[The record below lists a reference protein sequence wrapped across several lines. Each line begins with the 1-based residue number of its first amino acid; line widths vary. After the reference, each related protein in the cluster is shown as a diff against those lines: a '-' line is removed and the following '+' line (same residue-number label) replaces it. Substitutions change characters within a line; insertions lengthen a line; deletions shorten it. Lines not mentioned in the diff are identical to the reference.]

1 MNVIKPYLRLSGLE
15 PLIVR
20 PETNF
25 VNIGE
30 RTNVTGS
37 KMFARL
43 IREGQ
48 YEAALAVARQQVEN
62 GAQVI
67 DVNMDDALLD
77 GVQAMTTFL
86 NLVQAEPDIAKIPI
100 MIDSSKFEIIEA
112 GLKCVQGKCIVNSIS
127 MKEGEA
133 KFIDQ
138 AFICKSYGASVIVMA
153 FDETGQAD
161 TKKRKVE
168 ICRRAYK
175 ILTGQVGYDPQ
186 DIIFDPNIFAIATGI
201 EEHNNYAVDFIE
213 ATREIKKWM
222 PLTKVSGGVSNV
234 SFSFR
239 GNEHVR
245 EAIHSV
251 FLYHAIKAGMDM
263 GIVNAGQMVVYD
275 EIEPNLRNLCEEVIL
290 NRNND
295 NNEVTEKMI
304 AFAETVKA
312 KGKEI
317 IKDESWRKEPV
328 EKRLAHSLVNGITD
342 YIDADTE
349 EARIKYPKPLDVIE
363 GPLMDGMNIV
373 GDLFGSGKMFLPQ
386 VVKSARVM
394 KKAVAVLTPYIEQEK
409 EDRKNAH
416 IAAGTVNEETAG
428 AAKILLATVKGDVHD
443 IGKNIVGVVLGCNGY
458 DIIDLGVMVA
468 TDKIL
473 DTAIKEKAD
482 IIGLSG
488 LITPSLDEMVH
499 VAHEMKR
506 RGITLPLMIG
516 GATTSRMHTAVKIAP
531 QYDEGVVHVLDASRS
546 VTVAGSLLNKEQ
558 KPGFLQTLKVEYDK
572 LAEDF
577 SNKRSTKQYIRFEE
591 AQKNGTA
598 INWANYQPV
607 APAFTGTKVLKN
619 YPLAEIAEY
628 IDWQPFF
635 IAWEMHGKFPAI
647 LADSVIG
654 VEATNLYNDAKK
666 LLKQVID
673 ENWLI
678 PKGVVGFWPANKITA
693 DTVDVKNDSSIIPL
707 EFLRQQ
713 IKKTAGQP
721 NLSLADFI
729 APAELNSQ
737 DHIGAFSVTIQGIE
751 KHIKDFEANHDD
763 YNKIILQA
771 LADRLAEAFAE
782 LLHKKTRTEY
792 WGYVKGEQ
800 LSNDALIKEEY
811 LGIRPAP
818 GYPACPDHTEKYK
831 LFELLGGEEA
841 TGIHLTE
848 SLAMYPASS
857 VCGWYFAH
865 PESKY
870 FGVGKIEKDQLEDYA
885 KRKGM
890 TLEEATRWLRPI
902 LE

>member
-1 MNVIKPYLRLSGLE
+1 MTQHIQPYLRLSGLE

-25 VNIGE
+25 VNVGE

-37 KMFARL
+37 KKFARL
-43 IREGQ
+43 IREGL
-48 YEAALAVARQQVEN
+48 YEEALSVARQQVES

-67 DVNMDDALLD
+67 DINMDDALLD
-77 GVQAMTTFL
+77 GVAAMTTFL
-86 NLVQAEPDIAKIPI
+86 NLVQSEPDIARIPI

-127 MKEGEA
+127 MKEGEQ
-133 KFIDQ
+133 KFIEQ
-138 AFICKSYGASVIVMA
+138 AIICKNFGAAVIVMA
-153 FDETGQAD
+153 FDEVGQAD
-161 TKKRKVE
+161 TKQRKIE
-168 ICRRAYK
+168 ICHRAYK
-175 ILTGQVGYDPQ
+175 ILTEQVGFAPE

-213 ATREIKKWM
+213 ATREIKKLM

-239 GNEHVR
+239 GNDHVR

-251 FLYHAIKAGMDM
+251 FLFHAIRAGMDM
-263 GIVNAGQMVVYD
+263 GIVNAGQLVIFD
-275 EIEPNLRNLCEEVIL
+275 EIEPTLKQLCEDVIL
-290 NRNND
+290 NKNND
-295 NNEVTEKMI
+295 ENGATESLI

-317 IKDESWRKEPV
+317 VKDESWRNESV
-328 EKRLAHSLVNGITD
+328 EKRMGHALVHGITE
-342 YIDADTE
+342 YIDTDTE
-349 EARIKYPKPLDVIE
+349 EARLKYPKPLEVIE
-363 GPLMDGMNIV
+363 GPLMAGMNIV
-373 GDLFGSGKMFLPQ
+373 GDLFGAGKMFLPQ

-409 EDRKNAH
+409 ADRKLNNIGGA
-416 IAAGTVNEETAG
+416 EEKG
-428 AAKILLATVKGDVHD
+428 PAKILLATVKGDVHD

-458 DIIDLGVMVA
+458 EIIDLGVMVSA
-468 TDKIL
+468 DKIL
-473 DTAIKEKAD
+473 TEARKNNVD

-499 VAHEMKR
+499 IAKEMKR
-506 RGITLPLMIG
+506 LNMNIPLLIG

-531 QYDEGVVHVLDASRS
+531 EYNDGVVHVLDASRS
-546 VTVAGSLLNKEQ
+546 VTVAGSLLSKDQKDNFLTDITKEYAQLQVDFGNKKSSKQLLPFEAAQ
-558 KPGFLQTLKVEYDK
+558 KKTANINWNGFAPVKPNFTE
-572 LAEDF
+572 
-577 SNKRSTKQYIRFEE
+577 TKQFD
-591 AQKNGTA
+591 
-598 INWANYQPV
+598 NYSI
-607 APAFTGTKVLKN
+607 
-619 YPLAEIAEY
+619 AEIATY

-647 LADSVIG
+647 LTDIVIG
-654 VEATNLYNDAKK
+654 TEATKLYEDAQV
-666 LLKQVID
+666 LLKKIIE
-673 ENWLI
+673 ENWLSA
-678 PKGVVGFWPANKITA
+678 KGVVGFWEVNKVA
-693 DTVDVKNDSSIIPL
+693 PDSVVVKDKNIQL

-713 IKKTAGQP
+713 IKKAEGQP

-729 APAELNSQ
+729 HPNQS
-737 DHIGAFSVTIQGIE
+737 DYMGAFSVTIQGIE
-751 KHIKDFEANHDD
+751 KHIKAFEEKLDD

-782 LLHKKTRTEY
+782 LLHHKTRTEF
-792 WGYVKGEQ
+792 WGYANDEQ
-800 LSNDALIKEEY
+800 LSNEQMISEDY
-811 LGIRPAP
+811 SGIRPAP

-831 LFELLGGEEA
+831 LFDLLGGEEA

-885 KRKGM
+885 QRKGM
-890 TLEEATRWLRPI
+890 NIEEATRWLRPI